1 VPQLHAIVHGRVQ
14 GVSFRYYTRTKAY
27 DLDLTGWVLNV
38 PDGTVEVMAVGPREA
53 LDEFEDWLHHGPS
66 GAHVT
71 RVIVSWIDVPQTFT
85 SFEIRYG

>member
-1 VPQLHAIVHGRVQ
+1 
-14 GVSFRYYTRTKAY
+14 
-27 DLDLTGWVLNV
+27 
-38 PDGTVEVMAVGPREA
+38 VEVIAAGPREA

-71 RVIVSWIDVPQTFT
+71 KVIVSWIDVPQTFT